1 MPRLHGS
8 AYNDNEQS
16 EEFLNHTFIQRT
28 AFQSASHTFRRT
40 TAIIVAALVVAARTN
55 AQFEGI
61 IESKNV
67 TTDQMGKPQKYVMTM
82 WIKKDM
88 VRIETS
94 GLPDPGSTMIYR
106 TDQKRIYMIN
116 PDEKSY
122 FEISQEEKPQELY
135 TQGGSGAKYSVR
147 RTGKTKSIAGYPCEQ
162 FIIKREDESTEL
174 WGTKKL
180 PHVVAT
186 LSKALGQDHVEAAD
200 GAVNEVM
207 KMGIYPM
214 FSATKVEGI
223 LIEQQEVTKVD
234 ARQLDLSI
242 FSIPAG
248 YTKQKSIEIMNGMQ
262 DLRK

>member
-1 MPRLHGS
+1 MTSRAL
-8 AYNDNEQS
+8 
-16 EEFLNHTFIQRT
+16 
-28 AFQSASHTFRRT
+28 RRT
-40 TAIIVAALVVAARTN
+40 TAVVLAALVVAARTN

-67 TTDQMGKPQKYVMTM
+67 TTDQMGKPQQFVMTM

-94 GLPDPGSTMIYR
+94 GLPMPGSIMIYR
-106 TDQKRIYMIN
+106 TDQKRIYMVN

-122 FEISQEEKPQELY
+122 FEISQDEKPQELY
-135 TQGGSGAKYSVR
+135 ARGGSEAKYSVK
-147 RTGKTKSIAGYPCEQ
+147 RTGKTKTIAGYPCEQ

-180 PHVVAT
+180 PHVVST
-186 LSKALGQDHVEAAD
+186 LSKALGQDHVDVAD

-214 FSATKVEGI
+214 SSATKVGGI
-223 LIEQQEVTKVD
+223 LIERQEVTKIETKS
-234 ARQLDLSI
+234 LDQSV

-248 YTKQKSIEIMNGMQ
+248 YSKQKSIDMMNGVQ
-262 DLRK
+262 DLKK